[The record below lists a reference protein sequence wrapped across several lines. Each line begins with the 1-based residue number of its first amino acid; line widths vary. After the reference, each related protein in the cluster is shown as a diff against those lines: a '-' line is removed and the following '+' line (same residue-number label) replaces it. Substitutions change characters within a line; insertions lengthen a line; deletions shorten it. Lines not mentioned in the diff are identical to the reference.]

1 MSLDQEISGAEI
13 ILQALKDQEVDTIF
27 GYPGGAVLPI
37 YDAIFGQNF
46 LKHVLVRQEAGAV
59 HAAEGFA
66 RSSGKVGVLLVTS
79 GPGVTNV
86 VTGLTDALMDSIPIV
101 CISGQVP
108 SHLIGT
114 DAFQECDT
122 TGITRPCT
130 KHNYLVK
137 DVNKLSEIIK
147 KYLENFNNA
156 QTHLFG
162 NSYVNNKKKN
172 IKILPMLL
180 GDLNQC
186 SMNLLSDF
194 LKSDVYVVFGSS
206 YIKGELVDFLVKQ
219 KAINIHAGVSPYYR
233 GTDCNFWAL
242 YDDNPHLVGTTIHLL
257 SKGLDSGPMLYHA
270 MSNLKSNPFEYTMST
285 IKSAFHSIPE
295 RIKDGSIF
303 TIKPIVQDKIKEVRY
318 SKKSEFSED
327 VVKEYFEKK
336 IDLNSKKFD
345 NSLLKEPLFLDN

>member
-1 MSLDQEISGAEI
+1 MKITL
-13 ILQALKDQEVDTIF
+13 F
-27 GYPGGAVLPI
+27 
-37 YDAIFGQNF
+37 
-46 LKHVLVRQEAGAV
+46 
-59 HAAEGFA
+59 
-66 RSSGKVGVLLVTS
+66 TS
-79 GPGVTNV
+79 NKN
-86 VTGLTDALMDSIPIV
+86 
-101 CISGQVP
+101 
-108 SHLIGT
+108 
-114 DAFQECDT
+114 
-122 TGITRPCT
+122 R
-130 KHNYLVK
+130 HNYLI
-137 DVNKLSEIIK
+137 NLLSEVSDQLYVIQESGTIFPGIVSGHYQVSPIMK
-147 KYLENFNNA
+147 KYFENVNNA
-156 QTHLFG
+156 QSKLFG

-172 IKILPMLL
+172 IKILPMLS

-285 IKSAFHSIPE
+285 VKSAFHSIAE

-303 TIKPIVQDKIKEVRY
+303 TIKPLVQDKIKEVRY
-318 SKKSEFSED
+318 SKKSEFSEE

-345 NSLLKEPLFLDN
+345 NSLLKEPFFLKS